1 VNHPQIAAFA
11 RLAKENT
18 PYLRSIEGQKSLL
31 GRTMHDLAYDA
42 IHDEIVVTSPLTQ
55 AILTFRGGAS
65 GEEAPIRVIQGPK
78 TTIQGVGATGKVAI
92 DPDNNVIMLA
102 TPAPRNEI
110 LFFAREANGDVAP
123 LRTIAGPDT
132 MLDNGAQR
140 EGGGNVPAMRVDP
153 GHNLLLIMTNGRG
166 GGNGSGGRV
175 LVFDR
180 NARGNVKPKAIIAGP
195 VRAGNQFEVY
205 GPNRLL
211 IAHSGRTLD
220 IWKVPESG
228 ESTEQPLR
236 IPTPLV
242 RASADTGI
250 ALDPAHKEVIIAT
263 AAGNTIVTFSV
274 PEVFDRPTTTSSSK

>member
-1 VNHPQIAAFA
+1 MNHPQIAAFA

-55 AILTFRGGAS
+55 AILVFRGGAD
-65 GEEAPIRVIQGPK
+65 GEEAPIRVIQGSK
-78 TTIQGVGATGKVAI
+78 TGIQGVGATGKLAI

-123 LRTIAGPDT
+123 LRKIGGPDT
-132 MLDNGAQR
+132 QLDNGSQR

-153 GHNLLLIMTNGRG
+153 IHNLLLIPTNGRG
-166 GGNGSGGRV
+166 GGNGSGGKV

-180 NARGNVKPKAIIAGP
+180 NASGNVKPKAIIVGP
-195 VRAGNQFEVY
+195 VRTGNQFEIY
-205 GPNRLL
+205 APKQLL
-211 IAHSGRTLD
+211 IAHTRDTLEL
-220 IWKVPESG
+220 WKIPDSG
-228 ESTEQPLR
+228 EGTEPPLR
-236 IPTPLV
+236 IPAPLG
-242 RASADTGI
+242 RNSADTGI

-263 AAGNTIVTFSV
+263 AAGNTIMTFSV
-274 PEVFDRPTTTSSSK
+274 PEVFDTVPSTR

>member
-211 IAHSGRTLD
+211 IAHSGKTLD

-263 AAGNTIVTFSV
+263 AAGNTIMTFSV
-274 PEVFDRPTTTSSSK
+274 PEVFDPAPSTR